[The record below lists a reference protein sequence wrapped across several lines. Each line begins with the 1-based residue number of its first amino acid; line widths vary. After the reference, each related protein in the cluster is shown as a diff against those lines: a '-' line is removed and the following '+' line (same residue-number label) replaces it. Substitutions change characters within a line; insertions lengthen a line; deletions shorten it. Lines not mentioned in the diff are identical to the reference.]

1 MYAQTI
7 LKYGVRILIIFMVLP
22 VHEYAHAFA
31 ARKLGDKTAENMGRT
46 TLNPISHID
55 PIGAICLVLTGFGWA
70 KPVPINPNRFKHIR
84 SGTVITALAGPLSN
98 IIVGY
103 IGIVVLKLLLYIVFP
118 NITVTFGYLLRVFEI
133 FVSINLS
140 LAVFNLLP
148 VPPLDGSRV
157 LTAFLPLKYQWK
169 IQEYQLYISLA
180 FLVIIFSGILDYP
193 INFLTHCLSKGMDIL
208 SYWIDFMF
216 SNNIGRA
223 FYEYNF
229 F

>member
-1 MYAQTI
+1 MDAQTI

-31 ARKLGDKTAENMGRT
+31 ARKLGDRTAENMGRT

-98 IIVGY
+98 IIIGY
-103 IGIVVLKLLLYIVFP
+103 IGLVIFKFAGYILADSMTQTISYVMIILQFF
-118 NITVTFGYLLRVFEI
+118 I
-133 FVSINLS
+133 SINLS

-148 VPPLDGSRV
+148 IPPLDGSRV

-169 IQEYQLYISLA
+169 IQEYQMYISLA

-193 INFLTHCLSKGMDIL
+193 LGFLVSIL
-208 SYWIDFMF
+208 YRCIDFLSLWVDIIF
-216 SNNIGRA
+216 
-223 FYEYNF
+223 
-229 F
+229 